1 VESVS
6 SHFIFYSAASI
17 TQDVKHVFRYH
28 REVSH
33 VGTTWQRY
41 AGYGFL
47 PAESQKGAVRHVY
60 GRTAKAD
67 CGYG

>member
-1 VESVS
+1 MESVS
-6 SHFIFYSAASI
+6 YKSKVTSFSVCSQNYPGCEACI
-17 TQDVKHVFRYH
+17 Q
-28 REVSH
+28 VSH